1 LDKLGRILVP
11 QLLRNH
17 AAIQKNVVIVGMN
30 KKIEIWSEEAWADV
44 AKKAVTELEVQ
55 PKLVSRFGL

>member
-1 LDKLGRILVP
+1 
-11 QLLRNH
+11 
-17 AAIQKNVVIVGMN
+17 MN

-44 AKKAVTELEVQ
+44 AKKAAMELEVQ